1 MKNLWKMKMT
11 NLTAD
16 FKLISPEAEILN
28 KPLPIFEDKIL
39 PEGFTRTKVAEDL
52 FVAMKHFGGIGLSA
66 NQVGLDAQVFI
77 MGTSKEDATIEA
89 ENLATKEKIIKQFLQ
104 RNIKLQVHYIPV
116 NTQPYFR
123 KKYKYDK
130 TKYKN
135 SRNFFKRCVSLPIY
149 YDLKKNQLR
158 KIKIARKE
166 IFGLN

>member
-1 MKNLWKMKMT
+1 MPDINCALGISQLKKLDKYIFARKKISKFYDKLFIDKTKFKTPEKIKNTENSFHLYPLLI
-11 NLTAD
+11 NLK
-16 FKLISPEAEILN
+16 KL
-28 KPLPIFEDKIL
+28 K
-39 PEGFTRTKVAEDL
+39 
-52 FVAMKHFGGIGLSA
+52 
-66 NQVGLDAQVFI
+66 
-77 MGTSKEDATIEA
+77 
-89 ENLATKEKIIKQFLQ
+89 TKEKIIKQFLQ

-135 SRNFFKRCVSLPIY
+135 SRYFFKRCVSLPIY

-158 KIKIARKE
+158 KIKIACKE